1 MIIVRNRLGRT
12 HTNTPH
18 SQDHREAERLMTQP
32 LTPRQ
37 RELFNALL
45 QDFLAEGFESF
56 TIDGATKRY
65 QCSKSTM
72 YALGPSRDAIIRR
85 VLVSFFKE
93 ITRRTAVTTAPTYA
107 QALEKYFSSMTIA
120 LEPASPEFMRDL
132 ASEPAAQEVYSF
144 NTKRATETIHKLLS
158 QGVEAGEFT
167 AEYTDFVSRLIQ
179 RSMSDIQQGFY
190 SDTLAPAEAYH
201 TLGQLI
207 LHGISLR

>member
-1 MIIVRNRLGRT
+1 
-12 HTNTPH
+12 
-18 SQDHREAERLMTQP
+18 MTKP

-45 QDFLAEGFESF
+45 QDFLVEGFESF

-65 QCSKSTM
+65 QCSKSTI

-93 ITRRTAVTTAPTYA
+93 IARRTAVSKTPTYT
-107 QALEKYFSSMTIA
+107 QALENYFSSMTTA

-132 ASEPAAQEVYSF
+132 ASEPAAQEVFSL
-144 NTKRATETIHKLLS
+144 NTRRATETIHELLK
-158 QGVEAGEFT
+158 QGVAAGEFT
-167 AEYTDFVSRLIQ
+167 AEYTDFASHLIQ
-179 RSMSDIQQGFY
+179 RSMTDIQQGFY